1 MVSILNYAQKLK
13 AASLINSKMSQ
24 AEVARQF
31 GVSPDT
37 IRRVMKEFREGIT
50 HPAMTVLKH
59 ITIKGDIFIKRDQL
73 HIEPYNEDLAY
84 VFAHDALVYDNNAY
98 SECYVD
104 TKGGDQ
110 VFEGIRCRGLVVED
124 DHYAADDFDA
134 DDYMMGDEY
143 DVMIKEQQ
151 AKLAT
156 PEECMTGHKYDAMIK
171 EQQAIWNAS
180 SKFISITI
188 GRQTWNA
195 DAEHPN
201 FKEALQTLVDGDVER
216 ALDLIN
222 IERGVAKFVKGDIR
236 IEDGALYY
244 QDLELRTGLTERI
257 VKMAQ
262 EGEDFQFL
270 LPFLENLMENP
281 SRTAVYR
288 LFDFL
293 QANDIEITEDGH
305 FLAWKRVREDYTDC
319 HSGKFNNSV
328 GGTVKMPRN
337 QVDEDDE
344 TTCSTGLH
352 VCAKSYLNHFGGA
365 RIVQVKVHPRDVV
378 SIPVDYG
385 NAKMRTCQ
393 YEVIADVTDTLEY

>member
-1 MVSILNYAQKLK
+1 
-13 AASLINSKMSQ
+13 MSQ

-31 GVSPDT
+31 GVSADT
-37 IRRVMKEFREGIT
+37 IRRVMKEFQEGLVS
-50 HPAMTVLKH
+50 PATTVTKH
-59 ITIKGDIFIKRDQL
+59 IVVKGDIFIKRDQL
-73 HIEPYNEDLAY
+73 KIEPDNEDLAY
-84 VFAHDALVYDNNAY
+84 VFAHDALVYDNKAY
-98 SECYVD
+98 EECYVD
-104 TKGGDQ
+104 TKGGDE

-124 DHYAADDFDA
+124 DYYAADDFDDDEYIMA
-134 DDYMMGDEY
+134 DDYNEI
-143 DVMIKEQQ
+143 VRELQ
-151 AKLAT
+151 AEKDDKK
-156 PEECMTGHKYDAMIK
+156 PE
-171 EQQAIWNAS
+171 AIWNAS

-201 FKEALQTLVDGDVER
+201 FKEALQTLVDGDVDR

-236 IEDGALYY
+236 IEDGALFY

-319 HSGKFNNSV
+319 HSGKFDNSV
-328 GGTVKMPRN
+328 GVTVKMPRN

-393 YEVIADVTDTLEY
+393 YKVVADVTETLEY

>member
-1 MVSILNYAQKLK
+1 MVSILNYEQKLK
-13 AASLINSKMSQ
+13 VASLINSKMSQ

-31 GVSPDT
+31 GVSADT
-37 IRRVMKEFREGIT
+37 IRRVIKEFKEGII
-50 HPAMTVLKH
+50 HPSINVMKH
-59 ITIKGDIFIKRDQL
+59 ITVNGDIFIKRDQL
-73 HIEPYNEDLAY
+73 RIEPDNEDLAY
-84 VFAHDALVYDNNAY
+84 VFAHDALVYERDAY

-104 TKGGDQ
+104 VKGGDQ
-110 VFEGIRCRGLVVED
+110 AFEGIRCRGLVLQENYYASDDFED
-124 DHYAADDFDA
+124 DEFMMAD
-134 DDYMMGDEY
+134 E
-143 DVMIKEQQ
+143 
-151 AKLAT
+151 
-156 PEECMTGHKYDAMIK
+156 YDAMIK
-171 EQQAIWNAS
+171 ERQAKFVMPPEAVAKRPEAIWNAS

-195 DAEHPN
+195 DSEHPN

-236 IEDGALYY
+236 IEDGALFY

-281 SRTAVYR
+281 SRSAVYR

-319 HSGKFNNSV
+319 HSGKFDNSV
-328 GGTVKMPRN
+328 GVTVKMPRN

-393 YEVIADVTDTLEY
+393 YKVAADVTETLDY

>member
-1 MVSILNYAQKLK
+1 MVSILNYEQKLK
-13 AASLINSKMSQ
+13 VASLVNSNMSQ

-37 IRRVMKEFREGIT
+37 IRRVMKEFKEGIT
-50 HPAMTVLKH
+50 VPAMTVLKH

-73 HIEPYNEDLAY
+73 HIEPDNEDLAY
-84 VFAHDALVYDNNAY
+84 VFANDALVYEEDAY

-104 TKGGDQ
+104 VKGGDQ
-110 VFEGIRCRGLVVED
+110 AFEGIRCRGLVVQQNYYAED
-124 DHYAADDFDA
+124 DYDTDE
-134 DDYMMGDEY
+134 YMMADE
-143 DVMIKEQQ
+143 
-151 AKLAT
+151 
-156 PEECMTGHKYDAMIK
+156 YDAMIK
-171 EQQAIWNAS
+171 EQQAKFVMPPEAVAKKPEAIWNAS

-195 DAEHPN
+195 DSEHPN
-201 FKEALQTLVDGDVER
+201 FKEALQALVDGDALA

-222 IERGVAKFVKGDIR
+222 IERGVAKFAKGDIR

-257 VKMAQ
+257 VQMAR

-281 SRTAVYR
+281 SRSAVYR

-293 QANDIEITEDGH
+293 QANDIEITEDGY
-305 FLAWKRVREDYTDC
+305 FLAWKRVRDDFTDC
-319 HSGKFNNSV
+319 HSGKFDNSV
-328 GGTVKMPRN
+328 GVTVKMPRN

-393 YEVIADVTDTLEY
+393 YEVVADVTETLDY